1 MFTFSEEILNGELH
15 LLCSELNL
23 WFCHLRLNIERKKNK
38 WKLTCSFKSSHRM
51 CSVKKDVRRISQNS
65 QENTCDRVSCRF
77 IKKQTLAQVLSCEF
91 CEISKNTFSTEHLP
105 ATASGFNSLFLFCYR
120 RINRKYIRSPV
131 IYQYRLQNGRGQ
143 SCYSR
148 AESSLSWWGDKRN
161 WTRN

>member
-38 WKLTCSFKSSHRM
+38 WKLACSFKSSHRM

-65 QENTCDRVSCRF
+65 QENTCDRVSCKF

-91 CEISKNTFSTEHLP
+91 CEISKNTFFTEHVW
-105 ATASGFNSLFLFCYR
+105 ATASISQNLLIMLFGFLE
-120 RINRKYIRSPV
+120 
-131 IYQYRLQNGRGQ
+131 QNIHTRGI
-143 SCYSR
+143 
-148 AESSLSWWGDKRN
+148 
-161 WTRN
+161 